1 MKHPLT
7 KILTNKPD
15 EMVQVVYYKK
25 LSFLVKF
32 AVNLFNSQ
40 TSTYPRVAA
49 D

>member
-25 LSFLVKF
+25 FSFLVKF

-40 TSTYPRVAA
+40 ITWIINDSS
-49 D
+49 